1 MYVCVF
7 VCVRACVRVRACV
20 CVRAC
25 VRACIVLS
33 TLCVPVSVIS
43 WAAVCVPRLGILSA
57 IAENVPETKFSHALK
72 SGQLVYL
79 FGK

>member
-1 MYVCVF
+1 MAPKSQQANASVIGRCTLEM
-7 VCVRACVRVRACV
+7 CV

-25 VRACIVLS
+25 VRIVYI
-33 TLCVPVSVIS
+33 VPVPVIS
-43 WAAVCVPRLGILSA
+43 WATVCVPRLGILSA
-57 IAENVPETKFSHALK
+57 IAENVPETKFSNALK